1 MSPYKD
7 LPSRNF
13 WRTGVTERHPLAPGA
28 DFYRKKFSIRKDDPV
43 ATAGSCF
50 AQHIARHMRDRGFRV
65 LDLEPAP
72 PGMKPETA
80 QKFGFGLYSA
90 RYGNIYTARQM
101 AQLAAEA
108 VEGTVQENVVW
119 EKDGRFYDA
128 LRPSV
133 EPKGHASPYEVLA
146 HRAYHL
152 KRVRAVFKRAKLF
165 VFTLGLTEA
174 WVDVER
180 GTVFP
185 TAPGTIAGSF
195 DPARFSFKNFS
206 YPEVYEDLVK
216 FRSLLKRGNSEAKI
230 LLTVSPVPLTA
241 TATSDHV
248 LVATTYSKAVLR
260 AVAGQFAAEYDDV
273 DYFPSF
279 EIIASHPSRG
289 IFFESN
295 LRSVAAEGVDV
306 VMSTFFLQHPPPD
319 RVEQEVRAVR
329 DRPGPRQQQE
339 DVICEEQL
347 LDAFAA

>member
-1 MSPYKD
+1 MSPYED

-28 DFYRKKFSIRKDDPV
+28 DLYRKKFSIGRNDAV

-65 LDLEPAP
+65 LDAEPAP

-80 QKFGFGLYSA
+80 QKFGYGLYSA

-108 VEGTVQENVVW
+108 VAGTVRDNVVW

-133 EPKGHASPYEVLA
+133 EPTGHASPEQVLA
-146 HRAYHL
+146 HRAHHL
-152 KRVRAVFKRAKLF
+152 RHVRAILRQAGLV

-174 WVDVER
+174 WVDVGR

-195 DPARFSFKNFS
+195 DPARFAFKNFS
-206 YPEVYEDLVK
+206 YPEVHEDIVA
-216 FRSLLKRGNSEAKI
+216 FRSLLKSCNSEAKI

-260 AVAGQFAAEYDDV
+260 AVAGQLAAEYDDI

-289 IFFESN
+289 MFFESN
-295 LRSVAAEGVDV
+295 LRSVVNEGVDV
-306 VMSTFFLQHPPPD
+306 VMRTFFAQHAPPD
-319 RVEQEVRAVR
+319 RVEQDARRVQ
-329 DRPGPRQQQE
+329 DRPRRAQQQE
-339 DVICEEQL
+339 DLVCEEQL